1 MAEISKVVSR
11 EHIHDVAGLAREI
24 WTQHYVPIIGQQ
36 QVDYMLE
43 KFQSEVAIAE
53 QIATGYEYYVISH
66 EAERQGY
73 MAIVPDVDNGT
84 AMLSKIYVRAGCRG
98 LGLGQIMLA
107 FAEATCNE
115 RGISRLWLTVNKH
128 NLDTLTWY
136 LRRGF
141 SNQGPIVQ
149 DIGGGFIMDDFRLEK
164 LTATR

>member
-1 MAEISKVVSR
+1 MAEITQVAGR
-11 EHIHDVAGLAREI
+11 EHIREVAGLAREI

-43 KFQSEVAIAE
+43 KFQSEAAIAE

-73 MAIVPDVDNGT
+73 MAIVPDVVNGT
-84 AMLSKIYVRAGCRG
+84 AMLSKIYVRADCRG
-98 LGLGQIMLA
+98 FGLGQAMLA
-107 FAEATCNE
+107 FAEATCCE
-115 RGISRLWLTVNKH
+115 RGIGRLWLTVNKH

-141 SNQGPIVQ
+141 SNQGSIVQ
-149 DIGGGFIMDDFRLEK
+149 DIGGGFVMDDFRLEK
-164 LTATR
+164 LAGC